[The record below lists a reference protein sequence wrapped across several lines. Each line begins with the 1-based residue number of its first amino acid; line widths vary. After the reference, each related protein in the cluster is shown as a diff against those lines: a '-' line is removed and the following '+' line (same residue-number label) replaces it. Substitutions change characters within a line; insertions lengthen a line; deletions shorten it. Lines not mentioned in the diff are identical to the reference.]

1 MIEQRRVVKC
11 LGLIDGG
18 EIPANMTKKELLEFI
33 SNELKEFR
41 EDEVLHYFLRFIV
54 SGESTYHEVPSDQDI
69 ADHNDE

>member
-1 MIEQRRVVKC
+1 MIEQRRLVKG
-11 LGLIDGG
+11 LGILDQDD
-18 EIPANMTKKELLEFI
+18 IPKNMTKKELLEFI

>member
-41 EDEVLHYFLRFIV
+41 EDEVLHYFCV
-54 SGESTYHEVPSDQDI
+54 SS
-69 ADHNDE
+69 